1 MKKLTVEEMYR
12 ICNKYQFFTNGDNSQ
27 YDKLFDVVREDS
39 EDLPK
44 IVTILWICS
53 EQSYKEI
60 YNTLIK
66 ELK

>member
-12 ICNKYQFFTNGDNSQ
+12 ICNKYQFFTHGSNYQ
-27 YDKLFDVVREDS
+27 YDKLFEVVREDS

-44 IVTILWICS
+44 IVTILRIRS

-60 YNTLIK
+60 YNTLVN
-66 ELK
+66 ELN